1 MSQILFFIFLKKSL
15 YPKFISMVK
24 KIVMLMAVS
33 IFMVNNLIS
42 QSPNLM
48 IPPFTVETASKF
60 SGQALSCIT
69 SEYPYKISN
78 VLNSDKDVATPIQ
91 LHPAFYGCYDWHSS
105 VQGHWLLVKLV
116 QLFPDLP
123 QREQIIKTIDQNITV
138 KSIEAELAFLKPQ
151 GRTAFER
158 PYGWAW
164 LLKLTSELANSNDP
178 IQQVWFKRLFPLAET
193 VKSLYYEYLPG
204 LYYPVRRGVNENT
217 AFGIAFA
224 LDYARAVGDK
234 TFEAFLIE
242 RAKFYYFNDRNI
254 PASWEPEGEDF
265 LSPSLIE
272 ADLMRRVLSR
282 EEFVRW
288 FKDFMPSFPYSL
300 TYPAVVADRED
311 PRGVNLDGLNLSR
324 AWCMFELAKALPD
337 DSQTHRDLWQAGY
350 RHAAEALPNVLS
362 DNYGGTHWLASY
374 AVYMFMSLADIQQ

>member
-1 MSQILFFIFLKKSL
+1 
-15 YPKFISMVK
+15 MVK
-24 KIVMLMAVS
+24 KILMIMAVS
-33 IFMVNNLIS
+33 IFMMNDLMS

-60 SGQALSCIT
+60 SIQTIPCIT
-69 SEYPYKISN
+69 NEYPVKITHTLES
-78 VLNSDKDVATPIQ
+78 VKDIASPRQ

-105 VQGHWLLVKLV
+105 VQGYWMLVKLIK
-116 QLFPDLP
+116 LFPNLP
-123 QREQIIKTIDQNITV
+123 QRDQIIKTLELNLTDQNI
-138 KSIEAELAFLKPQ
+138 KDEIAYFKYKDRSC
-151 GRTAFER
+151 FER

-164 LLKLTSELANSNDP
+164 LLKLTSELANSDDP
-178 IQQVWFKRLFPLAET
+178 LRQAWFKSLFPLAET
-193 VKSLYYEYLPG
+193 IKSNYYDYLPG
-204 LYYPVRRGVNENT
+204 LYYPIRRGVYENT

-234 TFEAFLIE
+234 TFELFLIE
-242 RAKFYYFNDRNI
+242 RAKFYFLNDRNI

-265 LSPSLIE
+265 FSPSLVE

-300 TYPAVVADRED
+300 MYPAVVADRAD
-311 PRGVNLDGLNLSR
+311 PKGVHLDGLNLSR

-350 RHAAEALPNVLS
+350 RHASEALPNVLS
-362 DNYGGTHWLASY
+362 DNYSGNHWLASF

>member
-1 MSQILFFIFLKKSL
+1 MI
-15 YPKFISMVK
+15 K
-24 KIVMLMAVS
+24 KILLIMAVA
-33 IFMVNNLIS
+33 IFTINGTMAQYQGS
-42 QSPNLM
+42 M

-60 SGQALSCIT
+60 SNLAFSCIT
-69 SEYPYKISN
+69 TEYPNRISHT
-78 VLNSDKDVATPIQ
+78 LESDKDVASPDQ

-105 VQGHWLLVKLV
+105 VQGHWLLVKSI

-123 QREQIIKTIDQNITV
+123 QREQIIKAIDKNITEQNIE
-138 KSIEAELAFLKPQ
+138 KELNYFKHK
-151 GRTAFER
+151 GRSGFER

-164 LLKLTSELANSNDP
+164 LLKLTSELANSDDP
-178 IQQVWFKRLFPLAET
+178 VQQVWFKRLFPLAE
-193 VKSLYYEYLPG
+193 VIKSLYYDYLPG

-224 LDYARAVGDK
+224 LDYARAVDDK
-234 TFEAFLIE
+234 TFESFLIE
-242 RAKFYYFNDRNI
+242 RSRFYYFNDRNI

-265 LSPSLIE
+265 FSPSLIE

-282 EEFVRW
+282 EEFVHW
-288 FKDFMPSFPYSL
+288 FKDFMPVFPYSL

-311 PRGVNLDGLNLSR
+311 IRGVNLDGLNLSR
-324 AWCMFELAKALPD
+324 AWCMFELAKAIPD

-362 DNYGGTHWLASY
+362 DNYIGTHWLATF
-374 AVYMFMSLADIQQ
+374 AVYMYLSLADIQQ